1 MIEIAPERIPEI
13 MQRLIDWLGEPTTV
27 IHGRD
32 LNGFKTK
39 AKYIGP
45 GWMIWTD
52 HGRSANHGLVVF
64 GRVSFTDPATETMY
78 RLKWSEG

>member
-1 MIEIAPERIPEI
+1 MIEFAPERVPEI
-13 MQRLIDWLGEPTTV
+13 MERLIKWLGEPTTI

-32 LNGFKTK
+32 INGFKSK

-52 HGRSANHGLVVF
+52 HARDANHGLVVF
-64 GRVSFTDPATETMY
+64 ARLQFMDRATETMY
-78 RLKWSEG
+78 RLKWPEG